1 MDYFCKQFKT
11 FIYTLMNLR
20 ANDVQISQKRFSA
33 ITVSVF
39 WNPNRHMVKKGNNL
53 LVHENSAQINSDK
66 IKILSNN
73 HYYC

>member
-39 WNPNRHMVKKGNNL
+39 WNPNRHTVKKDNDL
-53 LVHENSAQINSDK
+53 LVHENSVK
-66 IKILSNN
+66 IKNTE
-73 HYYC
+73 